1 MRGRIVVHGGG
12 KVTMRGMAERQDG
25 QVEERSESVPPPVL
39 VALMLEAAEKKAHLP
54 IAALLARGAA
64 SGALLGAVTLLAMTA
79 WAQGLPRLVGAVV
92 FPVGFCMLVLLGLE
106 LATGNFALLPA
117 AWYRR
122 RITAAAVV
130 RNWGWVYLGNCLGS
144 IGFAVL
150 AVASLTGWWS
160 HEAGP
165 LGEQLRQLAASK
177 ALLYRESGWLGWS
190 TALTKGVL
198 ANWLVTVGT
207 ALAFVSRSTSGKIA
221 AMWLPIM
228 TFFGLGYEHSIVNL
242 FVIPA
247 GMLSGAPIGVGTW
260 LIWNQVPSTL
270 GNVIGGALFTG
281 LPLVWTHGER

>member
-1 MRGRIVVHGGG
+1 MRE
-12 KVTMRGMAERQDG
+12 MAERQEG
-25 QVEERSESVPPPVL
+25 QVEEHSESVPPPVL
-39 VALMLEAAEKKAHLP
+39 VALMLEAAEKKARLP
-54 IAALLARGAA
+54 IATLLARGAV
-64 SGALLGAVTLLAMTA
+64 SGALLGAATLLAMTA

-92 FPVGFCMLVLLGLE
+92 FPVGFCTLVLLGLE

-122 RITAAAVV
+122 RITATAVV
-130 RNWGWVYLGNCLGS
+130 RNWWWVYLGNCLGA

-150 AVASLTGWWS
+150 ALASLTGWWS

-165 LGEQLRQLAASK
+165 LGEQLRLVAVSK
-177 ALLYRESGWLGWS
+177 TVAYRELGLSGWL
-190 TALTKGVL
+190 TVLTKGVL

-242 FVIPA
+242 FVVPA
-247 GMLSGAPIGVGTW
+247 GMLAGAPIGVGTW
-260 LIWNQVPSTL
+260 LVWNQVPSTL

>member
-1 MRGRIVVHGGG
+1 
-12 KVTMRGMAERQDG
+12 MRGMTERQDEH
-25 QVEERSESVPPPVL
+25 VEERSESVPPPVL
-39 VALMLEAAEKKAHLP
+39 VALMVEAAEKKAHLP
-54 IAALLARGAA
+54 IAKLLTRGAA
-64 SGALLGAVTLLAMTA
+64 SGALLGAATLLAVAA
-79 WAQGLPRLVGAVV
+79 WAQGLPRLVGAVI

-130 RNWGWVYLGNCLGS
+130 RNWGWVYLGNFLGAA
-144 IGFAVL
+144 GFAVL

-165 LGEQLRQLAASK
+165 LGEQLRQVAASK
-177 ALLYRESGWLGWS
+177 TVAYRELGLSGWL
-190 TALTKGVL
+190 TVLTKGVL

-247 GMLSGAPIGVGTW
+247 GMLTGAPIGVDTW
-260 LIWNQVPSTL
+260 LVWNQVPSTL